1 MLVRAFVDGE
11 LGHFLNAQAKA
22 VDVGGRKAMRL
33 TAGAIRKKIAGNVRR
48 AFPGGG
54 GTTLAKLVRSRI
66 SGKGADIE
74 GTVFSR
80 AAYGRSSLR
89 PGGPVDLVQLYA
101 QGATIK
107 SARGGYLAIPT
118 ENAPLRSA
126 RGPRG
131 QRMTPRQMI
140 EAGQKLAFLPAGGG
154 RLVAVLKSRDGGRP
168 VVTHVLVRQVSLRQ
182 RYDIQS
188 VVDRY
193 AAQFPEIVARE
204 INAAADASAVL
215 RRYGG

>member
-1 MLVRAFVDGE
+1 MLIQAFVEGE

-22 VDVGGRKAMRL
+22 VEVGSRKAMRI
-33 TAGAIRKKIAGNVRR
+33 TAGAIRRKIAGNVRR
-48 AFPGGG
+48 AFPN
-54 GTTLAKLVRSRI
+54 TTLAKLVRSRI
-66 SGKGADIE
+66 TGRGADIE
-74 GTVFSR
+74 ATVFSR
-80 AAYGRSSLR
+80 AAYKSSSFR
-89 PGGPVDLVQLYA
+89 PGGPVDLVQLFA

-118 ENAPLRSA
+118 ENAPLKSA

-131 QRMTPRQMI
+131 QQMTPREMI
-140 EAGQKLAFLPAGGG
+140 AAGQKLAFLPAGAG
-154 RLVAVLKSRDGGRP
+154 RLVAVLKRGGTS
-168 VVTHVLVRQVSLRQ
+168 VVTHVLVRQVSLRK

-193 AAQFPEIVARE
+193 AAQFPEIIARE

>member
-1 MLVRAFVDGE
+1 MLVRAFVEGE

-54 GTTLAKLVRSRI
+54 GTTLAKLVRSNI

-89 PGGPVDLVQLYA
+89 PGGPIDLVQLYA

-118 ENAPLRSA
+118 ENAPLKSA

-131 QRMTPRQMI
+131 QRMSPREMI
-140 EAGQKLAFLPAGGG
+140 AAGQKLAFLPAGAG
-154 RLVAVLKSRDGGRP
+154 RLVAVLKRGGTS
-168 VVTHVLVRQVSLRQ
+168 VVTHVLVRQVSLRK

-193 AAQFPEIVARE
+193 AAQFPEIIARE

>member
-1 MLVRAFVDGE
+1 VLIQAFVEGE

-22 VDVGGRKAMRL
+22 VDVGGRKAMRI
-33 TAGAIRKKIAGNVRR
+33 TAGAIRRKVAGNVRR
-48 AFPGGG
+48 AFGGR
-54 GTTLAKLVRSRI
+54 TTLAKLVRSRI
-66 SGKGADIE
+66 TGRGADLE
-74 GTVFSR
+74 ATVYSR
-80 AAYGRSSLR
+80 AAYGQGAQR
-89 PGGPVDLVQLYA
+89 PGGSVDLVQLFG
-101 QGATIK
+101 QGVTIR

-118 ENAPLRSA
+118 DAAPLKSA

-131 QRMTPRQMI
+131 QRMSPREMI
-140 EAGQKLAFLPAGGG
+140 EAGHKLAFLPAGAG
-154 RLVAVLKSRDGGRP
+154 RLVAVLKRKGSRP

-193 AAQFPEIVARE
+193 VQQFPEIVARE
-204 INAAADASAVL
+204 INAAAEGSAVL